1 MMSNIDKTRKYL
13 TIDVGGTSIKY
24 GVVSLNS
31 NDEISLDKLGS
42 MPTPRDTMEN
52 LLECYREI
60 YEKIGKDTLGVGI
73 SFTATLDVKDGYCF
87 DGGLRSY
94 TKGIKLLPLF
104 QSMFPVP
111 VALENDGNCG
121 ALAEGRYGSLKDVDY
136 AVAIN
141 LGSGVGGGILYKGEI
156 LRGKNSTSGEF
167 SYIYTDYAT
176 EKFSKT
182 WASHNGRIALGTR
195 LAKIKNRDDMSGKEF
210 FEYANKGDE
219 DAVKILKEF
228 CDFFVAMIFN
238 LQCVYAPER
247 ISISGGIS
255 RQPILMEY
263 LEKSHEEFYNLNG
276 VSLPKSEI
284 VLSKF
289 QNEGNLIGA
298 FCHLKDTYPE
308 IINKIR

>member
-1 MMSNIDKTRKYL
+1 MISNTKRKYL

-24 GVVSLNS
+24 GVLNLDS
-31 NDEISLDKLGS
+31 NGEINIDNLGS
-42 MPTPRDTMEN
+42 MPTPRDSMEN
-52 LLECYREI
+52 LLSCYRDI
-60 YEKIGKDTLGVGI
+60 YKKIGENALGVGI

-94 TKGIKLLPLF
+94 TKGVKLLPLF
-104 QSMFPVP
+104 QSVFPVP
-111 VALENDGNCG
+111 VAVENDGNCG

-136 AVAIN
+136 AIAIN
-141 LGSGVGGGILYKGEI
+141 LGSGVGGGILYKGDI

-195 LAKIKNRDDMSGKEF
+195 LAEIKSIEDMSGKEF
-210 FEYANKGDE
+210 FEHANKGDS
-219 DAVKILKEF
+219 DALRILKEF
-228 CDFFVAMIFN
+228 CDFLVAMIFN
-238 LQCVYAPER
+238 LQCVYAPDK

-263 LEKSHEEFYNLNG
+263 LEKSHEEFYNFNG

-298 FCHLKDTYPE
+298 FCHLKDTYPD
-308 IINKIR
+308 II